1 MKKNNPKQRYRGWTL
16 RRKMFTIMKI
26 TTVLFFIAL
35 FQVSAKSYSQETRL
49 SLKFEKETLENVFSK
64 IESSSEFSIFYKNEL
79 IKNSKEVTAEFKDV
93 LIFTI
98 LDQVLKSEKL
108 TYTIKDKLIM
118 IVPKDYVANEN
129 ASQQQGKKVTGK
141 VTDQTGAPVPGA
153 TIVVKGTTTGVVTDI
168 NGIYSLANIPENATL
183 MFSFIGM
190 RSQEV
195 SVANKTTVNVVME
208 EETIA
213 LEEVVAIGYGTI
225 KRKDLTGSVASVS
238 GSKLRDIP
246 VTSAAQAIIGRIA
259 GVQVTKTEG
268 SPDAEIKIRV
278 RGGGSLTQDNSP
290 LYIVDGFPVSNI
302 NDIAPTD
309 IETIDVL
316 KDASSTAIYGAR
328 GANGV
333 ILITTKSGFDGKGKV
348 SYNMYYGVKN
358 ITKNFK
364 VLSPYEYVLWQ
375 YEVYDPTIIQQNFGD
390 FQDFKLY
397 KQMTGTNWQNE
408 VFGRTGTTMYHNI
421 AVTGGSKTT
430 KYNISLTRN
439 DDKEVM
445 LGSEAARTNLSVKTT
460 NKINDWL
467 TIDFNSRLSDAN
479 LKGAGTY
486 NNYRLKD
493 AVQFRP
499 VNGMMDYVDRE
510 LTQANYEAASSMILN
525 PVKQTND
532 DYRRQKNLSFNF
544 DAAATI
550 RITKDLNYRFDYGTQ
565 YGENTNKQFYGLGT
579 GNVFP
584 FGEQPMAN
592 ITKTDTKS
600 YRLSNVLNYTKRNFL
615 PGHNLTAMV
624 GEELNYFKSEYVL
637 ISAKYFPKYVDAVSA
652 LSMMTL
658 GITDPIVTA
667 DNPAI
672 KTSSFFGRVNYDYK
686 GKYLATAALRA
697 DGSSKFA
704 PGSQWGYFPSAAIA
718 WRISDE
724 NFLKGTKKWLTNLKL
739 RTSYGESGNNRISD
753 DAWKKTFY
761 VTAGSMYN
769 GALYLEGNETAP
781 TPYINPS
788 NTLSNPELKWET
800 TVTRNIGLDFDLFK
814 QRLTGSVE
822 VYKNTT
828 KDLLIS
834 TTIPA
839 SSGYSTQWQNIGQT
853 SNKGLEV
860 SLNGVLYE
868 KKDFRLSMAFN
879 IAFNRNKI
887 EKLGSV
893 KQWEQSSG
901 WNVIAGDYLV
911 KEGEQIGMM
920 YGYVTDG
927 MYSFDDF
934 NYNATTKI
942 YTIKPGVPNSSA
954 LINAKRFGPGSLKY
968 KDQNGDGIINAAND
982 KVILGNANPK
992 HTGGF
997 NLTAQYKGFDCSA
1010 FFNWVYGNNIYNAN
1024 KMDFT
1029 SNVMLRWYKNILDTF
1044 DSDHRFT
1051 WISKETGLVVT
1062 DPAQLADMN
1071 KNATMWSPAMSVLQ
1085 LHSWAVEDGSFLRLN
1100 IITIGYSLP
1109 KTLLS
1114 KFRIEQFRIY
1124 ATGNNIWT
1132 WTNYSGY
1139 DPEVDTQRSTPLTP
1153 GVDYCAY
1160 PRARTYT
1167 IGLNLTF

>member
-49 SLKFEKETLENVFSK
+49 SLKFDNETLENVFSK
-64 IESSSEFSIFYKNEL
+64 IEASSEFSIFYKNEL

-141 VTDQTGAPVPGA
+141 VTDPTGAPVPGA
-153 TIVVKGTTTGVVTDI
+153 TIVVKGTTTGVVSDI
-168 NGIYSLANIPENATL
+168 NGIFSLANIPENATL

-190 RSQEV
+190 RTQEV
-195 SVANKTTVNVVME
+195 SVTNKTTINVVME

-238 GSKLRDIP
+238 GTKLRDIP

-333 ILITTKSGFDGKGKV
+333 ILITTKSGFEGKGKV

-358 ITKNFK
+358 ITKTFN
-364 VLSPYEYVLWQ
+364 VLAPYEYVFWQ
-375 YEVYDPTIIQQNFGD
+375 YEVYDATIVQQNFGD

-421 AVTGGSKTT
+421 AVTGGSKTS

-445 LGSEAARTNLSVKTT
+445 LGSEAARTNLTVKTT
-460 NKINDWL
+460 NKINNWL
-467 TIDFNSRLSDAN
+467 TIDFNTRLSDAN
-479 LKGAGTY
+479 INGAGTY

-499 VNGMMDYVDRE
+499 VNGMMDYVDHN
-510 LTQANYEAASSMILN
+510 LTLVNYEAASSMVLN

-592 ITKTDTKS
+592 IGKTDSKS
-600 YRLSNVLNYTKRNFL
+600 YRMANVLTYTKRNFL
-615 PGHNLTAMV
+615 PGHNVTAMI
-624 GEELNYFKSEYVL
+624 GEELNSFKSEYVL

-686 GKYLATAALRA
+686 GKYLATATLRA

-704 PGSQWGYFPSAAIA
+704 PGSQWGYFPSAALA

-724 NFLKGTKKWLTNLKL
+724 NFLKETKKWLTNLKL

-800 TVTRNIGLDFDLFK
+800 TFTRNIGLDFGFFK
-814 QRLTGSVE
+814 QRLNGSVE

-860 SLNGVLYE
+860 VLNGVLYE

-887 EKLGSV
+887 EKLGLV
-893 KQWEQSSG
+893 KQWEQTSG
-901 WNVIAGDYLV
+901 WSQYAGDYLV

-942 YTIKPGVPNSSA
+942 YTIKPGVPNSSG
-954 LINAKRFGPGSLKY
+954 LINSKRFGPGSLKF

-982 KVILGNANPK
+982 KVILGNANPQ

-1029 SNVMLRWYKNILDTF
+1029 SNLMLRWYKNILDTF

-1062 DPAQLADMN
+1062 DPALLADMN
-1071 KNATMWSPAMSVLQ
+1071 KNATMWSPAMSTMP

-1100 IITIGYSLP
+1100 NFTIGYSLP
-1109 KTLLS
+1109 KTLLT
-1114 KFRIEQFRIY
+1114 KFRIEQFRVY
-1124 ATGNNIWT
+1124 ATANNVWI

-1160 PRARTYT
+1160 PKARTYT